1 MSLSK
6 KMKGLTPCFAG
17 RWVRL
22 VFTLMCLMYVPGL
35 WAQGT
40 ADIVGTVTDNSGSVV
55 PNAKVTA
62 KNLGTNLTRTQ
73 QTDASGQY
81 AFTLLPVG
89 DYSVSIEVM
98 GFKAFSNP
106 RLAWPPAIAPA

>member
-6 KMKGLTPCFAG
+6 RIKGLKPSA
-17 RWVRL
+17 WVRL
-22 VFTLMCLMYVPGL
+22 VIFAGICSMGAPGL

-55 PNAKVTA
+55 PSAKVTA

-73 QTDASGQY
+73 ATDASGQY
-81 AFTLLPVG
+81 SFTLLPVG
-89 DYSVSIEVM
+89 DYSITVEVM
-98 GFKAFSNP
+98 GFKAFSNQIG
-106 RLAWPPAIAPA
+106 RAHV